1 MTDIKGT
8 RGRPRLPLGEK
19 KVVLSVSV
27 TPEAIIW
34 LGTLQARKSTVVQKL
49 LDDAMN
55 DAGFAMPKPKPKP
68 VATVW
73 ETCPA
78 CLNRN
83 DRFADCKTCGGTGG
97 EAVPVAPMEFD

>member
-1 MTDIKGT
+1 MTHTKGT
-8 RGRPRLPLGEK
+8 PGRPRLPLGEK

-27 TPEAIIW
+27 TPKAIIW
-34 LGTLQARKSTVVQKL
+34 LGTLQAKKSAVVQKL

-55 DAGFAMPKPKPKP
+55 DAGFAMPKP

-97 EAVPVAPMEFD
+97 KAVPVAPMEFD

>member
-8 RGRPRLPLGEK
+8 RGRPRIPLGEK

-27 TPEAIIW
+27 TPEAITW

-49 LDDAMN
+49 LDDAM
-55 DAGFAMPKPKPKP
+55 DAGFAMPKM
-68 VATVW
+68 VW
-73 ETCPA
+73 VTCPA
-78 CLNRN
+78 CHGVG
-83 DRFADCKTCGGTGG
+83 FADCKTCGGTGG

>member
-1 MTDIKGT
+1 MTHTKGT
-8 RGRPRLPLGEK
+8 PGRPRLPLGEK

-55 DAGFAMPKPKPKP
+55 DAGFAMPVKPKM
-68 VATVW
+68 VW
-73 ETCPA
+73 VMCPA
-78 CLNRN
+78 CHGVG
-83 DRFADCKTCGGTGG
+83 FADCKTCGSTGG